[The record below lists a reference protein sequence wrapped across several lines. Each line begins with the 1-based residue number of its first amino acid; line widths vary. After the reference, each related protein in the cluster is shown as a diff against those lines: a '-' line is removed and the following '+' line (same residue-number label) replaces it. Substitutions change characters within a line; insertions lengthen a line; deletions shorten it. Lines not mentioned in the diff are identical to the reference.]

1 MGKQF
6 SPTEKGNRWEM
17 IMCFY
22 DFRKQLGIKRRCF
35 EAKTLLDTT
44 FSIILEYSL
53 IPAFISHS
61 KDTKNIFVFEFPVFF
76 CASVHK
82 FGKMWHA
89 SLECQ
94 MIE

>member
-1 MGKQF
+1 
-6 SPTEKGNRWEM
+6 
-17 IMCFY
+17 MCFY

-61 KDTKNIFVFEFPVFF
+61 KDTKNIFVFELPVFF
-76 CASVHK
+76 SVHLRINL
-82 FGKMWHA
+82 GKCGTLHW
-89 SLECQ
+89 SVK
-94 MIE
+94 